1 MNLRHLANRFRRGSS
16 LWHWLPAGV
25 YGGVAGGFAAA
36 WLLWGGPRL
45 LSQALCL
52 LVKVPLTLLMLA
64 FVATF
69 GCTLVLMT
77 QTLIRG
83 IRHMRRPPISMYEP
97 IEPIPELQLVQWPH
111 PGCGLFFLVPIV
123 LLSALFSLPWFWF
136 APRQV
141 PVGRLLLSAVVG
153 LPVGLAI
160 ARHETKQFS
169 EHPGSAN
176 RQR

>member
-1 MNLRHLANRFRRGSS
+1 
-16 LWHWLPAGV
+16 LPAGV
-25 YGGVAGGFAAA
+25 YGGIAGGFAAA
-36 WLLWGGPRL
+36 WLLWGAPRL

-52 LVKVPLTLLMLA
+52 LVKVPLTLLVLA

-83 IRHMRRPPISMYEP
+83 LRYLYRPPMSMYEP
-97 IEPIPELQLVQWPH
+97 MEPIPELQLVEWPN
-111 PGCGLFFLVPIV
+111 PGCGLLLLVPII
-123 LLSALFSLPWFWF
+123 LLSALLSLPWFWF
-136 APRQV
+136 GPRQV

-160 ARHETKQFS
+160 ARLETNRS
-169 EHPGSAN
+169 TEYPGSTN
-176 RQR
+176 RPR